1 MAHQSSLPA
10 KAGDEPAQERGS
22 HDGPEAKASTP
33 PSVNV
38 VDLTGDDGGEGK
50 EEEGKG
56 EGGTEATNQ
65 PEGKHHACLTSV
77 IPQELSLSKCGGHG
91 LRVTCVCYDG
101 GAVAQPPAAAPKI
114 QDQYCPVFRRLCGP
128 GDEQLDPKVRGHSLS
143 LSIFCPTFF

>member
-1 MAHQSSLPA
+1 LVCCAEIDPPTVEHASGSGSTQAVAHQSSLPA

-33 PSVNV
+33 PSINV

-77 IPQELSLSKCGGHG
+77 TPQMLL
-91 LRVTCVCYDG
+91 L
-101 GAVAQPPAAAPKI
+101 I
-114 QDQYCPVFRRLCGP
+114 
-128 GDEQLDPKVRGHSLS
+128 
-143 LSIFCPTFF
+143 